1 MITASTPGDDLAVGF
16 HKWRASAEPS
26 PPKKKEEDATRRR
39 AHWRT
44 PVDHPKSWLR
54 YIEADKVEDRTL
66 ALDGMR
72 VRNNADEKLGTVDG
86 LIVDSD
92 SGRTYYIVVDA
103 PGWFSSKQWLLP
115 IGQTHLDAD
124 RDALVAN
131 VSKDQV
137 SRFPGF
143 DKDEFETLSEN
154 DIKRINDDI
163 GMILEPTAS
172 YKADEPYYEAWSRR
186 FYEYPDWWAG
196 MPMLPPDPAMDKRE
210 KMRSVPAQ
218 PVRRQRSQQLEPA
231 EIHDTSPHFDG
242 RAQPGDVLGIE
253 TGGEETHIGETSED
267 ENERREKAVEE
278 DRKKRT

>member
-1 MITASTPGDDLAVGF
+1 MN
-16 HKWRASAEPS
+16 
-26 PPKKKEEDATRRR
+26 
-39 AHWRT
+39 
-44 PVDHPKSWLR
+44 HPKSWLR
-54 YIEADKVEDRTL
+54 YIEADKIEDRTL
-66 ALDGMR
+66 DLDGMK
-72 VRNNADEKLGTVDG
+72 VRNNADEKLGAVDG
-86 LIVDSD
+86 LIVDGD

-115 IGQTHLDAD
+115 IGQAHLDAD

-131 VSKDQV
+131 LSKDQV

-143 DKDEFETLSEN
+143 DKDEFEMLSEN

-163 GMILEPTAS
+163 GMVLEPTAS

-196 MPMLPPDPAMDKRE
+196 MPMIPPDPAFANE
-210 KMRSVPAQ
+210 KIGPATGPARSTP
-218 PVRRQRSQQLEPA
+218 RRRRSRQLEPA
-231 EIHDTSPHFDG
+231 EVHDTSPHFDG

-267 ENERREKAVEE
+267 ENERREKAVKE
-278 DRKKRT
+278 DRKNRS